1 MYDGTSPRHG
11 NRLSKWTRGE
21 HYFSIG
27 QVYLT
32 PSNNEEKN
40 EEDNSCL
47 AREVLAEVL
56 FVREWVWG
64 SITLNAPLLELAY
77 K

>member
-27 QVYLT
+27 QAYLT

-40 EEDNSCL
+40 EEEKNEEDNT
-47 AREVLAEVL
+47 AA
-56 FVREWVWG
+56 W
-64 SITLNAPLLELAY
+64 LERC
-77 K
+77 